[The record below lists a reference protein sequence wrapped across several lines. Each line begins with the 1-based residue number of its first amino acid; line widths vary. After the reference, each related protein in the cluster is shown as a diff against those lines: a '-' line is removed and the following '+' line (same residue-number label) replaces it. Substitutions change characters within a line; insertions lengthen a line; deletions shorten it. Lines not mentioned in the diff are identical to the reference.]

1 MDFTKG
7 FFVLPESEK
16 TGAVRLDSF
25 ERRILIALQANARL
39 TNQEL
44 AKTVGLSPSACW
56 RRVKA
61 LEEAGVILRYTA
73 LLDPAKVGFAE
84 CVFAH
89 VTLARHSASLNKEF
103 AESIRVRPEVLEC
116 FFTTGDADILLRV
129 ATPSVSAYDAFL
141 EDFIFS
147 APGISQ
153 VRSNFALRQIKFET
167 ALPIAVE

>member
-1 MDFTKG
+1 MAD
-7 FFVLPESEK
+7 PEE
-16 TGAVRLDSF
+16 TGAVRLDTQ
-25 ERRILIALQANARL
+25 ERRILMELQGDARL

-44 AKTVGLSPSACW
+44 AQRVGLSPSACW

-61 LEEAGVILRYTA
+61 LEETGVILRYTA
-73 LLDPAKVGFAE
+73 ILDPKKVGLGE

-89 VTLARHSASLNKEF
+89 VTLARHSLAMTHEF
-103 AESIRVRPEVLEC
+103 AAAIRDRPEVMEC

-129 ATPSVSAYDAFL
+129 AIPSVSAYDKFL
-141 EDFIFS
+141 EDFVFS

-167 ALPIAVE
+167 ALPISVE

>member
-1 MDFTKG
+1 MAD
-7 FFVLPESEK
+7 PEE
-16 TGAVRLDSF
+16 TGAVRLDLQ
-25 ERRILIALQANARL
+25 ERRILMELQSDARL

-44 AKTVGLSPSACW
+44 AQRVGLSPSACW
-56 RRVKA
+56 RRVKT

-73 LLDPAKVGFAE
+73 ILDPKMVGLGE

-89 VTLARHSASLNKEF
+89 VTLARHSLAMTHEF
-103 AESIRVRPEVLEC
+103 ADAIRDRPEVMEC

-129 ATPSVSAYDAFL
+129 AIPSVSAYDKFL
-141 EDFIFS
+141 EDFVFA

-167 ALPIAVE
+167 ALPISVE

>member
-1 MDFTKG
+1 MPE
-7 FFVLPESEK
+7 PESK
-16 TGAVRLDSF
+16 DAVQLDAY

-39 TNQEL
+39 TNEEL
-44 AKTVGLSPSACW
+44 AKQVGLSPSACW

-61 LEEAGVILRYTA
+61 LEEAGVILRYVA
-73 LLDPAKVGFAE
+73 IIDPAKVGLGE

-89 VTLARHSASLNKEF
+89 ITLARHSAKSAQEF
-103 AESIRVRPEVLEC
+103 AQSIRVRPEVMEC

-129 ATPSVSAYDAFL
+129 ATPSVSAYDRFL
-141 EDFIFS
+141 EEFIFF

-167 ALPIAVE
+167 ALPLQVD

>member
-1 MDFTKG
+1 MAG
-7 FFVLPESEK
+7 PEE
-16 TGAVRLDSF
+16 TDAVRLDAP
-25 ERRILIALQANARL
+25 ERRILIELQGDARL

-44 AKTVGLSPSACW
+44 AQRVGLSPSACW

-61 LEEAGVILRYTA
+61 LEEAGVILRYA
-73 LLDPAKVGFAE
+73 AILDPKKVGLGE

-89 VTLARHSASLNKEF
+89 VTLTRHSLATTHEF
-103 AESIRVRPEVLEC
+103 ADAIRDRPEVMEC

-129 ATPSVSAYDAFL
+129 ATPSVSAYDRFL
-141 EDFIFS
+141 EEFVFS

-167 ALPIAVE
+167 ALPL

>member
-1 MDFTKG
+1 MAELEET
-7 FFVLPESEK
+7 E
-16 TGAVRLDSF
+16 AVRLDVH
-25 ERRILIALQANARL
+25 ERRILIELQGDARL

-44 AKTVGLSPSACW
+44 AQRVGLSPSACW

-73 LLDPAKVGFAE
+73 ILDPKKVGLGE

-89 VTLARHSASLNKEF
+89 VTLARHSLVMNNEF
-103 AESIRVRPEVLEC
+103 ADSIRARPEVMEC
-116 FFTTGDADILLRV
+116 FFTTGDHDILLRV
-129 ATPSVSAYDAFL
+129 ATPSVSSYDKFL

-153 VRSNFALRQIKFET
+153 VHSNFALRQIKFET
-167 ALPIAVE
+167 ALPLRAE

>member
-1 MDFTKG
+1 MAGLED
-7 FFVLPESEK
+7 
-16 TGAVRLDSF
+16 TGAVRLDAH
-25 ERRILIALQANARL
+25 ERHILIELQVDARL

-44 AKTVGLSPSACW
+44 AQRVGLSPSACW

-73 LLDPAKVGFAE
+73 ILDPKKVGLGE

-89 VTLARHSASLNKEF
+89 VTLARHSLAMTHEF
-103 AESIRVRPEVLEC
+103 ADSIRDRPEVMEC

-129 ATPSVSAYDAFL
+129 ATPSVSAYDKFL
-141 EDFIFS
+141 EEFVFA
-147 APGISQ
+147 APEISQ

-167 ALPIAVE
+167 ALPL

>member
-1 MDFTKG
+1 MAG
-7 FFVLPESEK
+7 PEEID
-16 TGAVRLDSF
+16 AVRLDTQ
-25 ERRILIALQANARL
+25 ERRILIELQGDARL

-44 AKTVGLSPSACW
+44 AQRVGLSPSACW

-61 LEEAGVILRYTA
+61 LEGAGVILRYA
-73 LLDPAKVGFAE
+73 AILDPKKVGFGE

-89 VTLARHSASLNKEF
+89 VTLARHSLATTHEF
-103 AESIRVRPEVLEC
+103 ADAIRDRPEVMEC

-129 ATPSVSAYDAFL
+129 ATPSVSAYDRFL
-141 EDFIFS
+141 EEFVFS

-167 ALPIAVE
+167 ALPL

>member
-1 MDFTKG
+1 M
-7 FFVLPESEK
+7 PEPQT
-16 TGAVRLDSF
+16 TGTVQLDTY

-39 TNQEL
+39 TNEEL
-44 AKTVGLSPSACW
+44 AKQVGLSPSACW

-61 LEEAGVILRYTA
+61 LEQAGVILRYA
-73 LLDPAKVGFAE
+73 AIVDPKKVGLGE

-89 VTLARHSASLNKEF
+89 ITLARHSAQSAQEF
-103 AESIRVRPEVLEC
+103 AQSIRARPEVMEC

-129 ATPSVSAYDAFL
+129 ATPSVSAYDKFL
-141 EDFIFS
+141 EEFIFF

-167 ALPIAVE
+167 ALPLDTD

>member
-1 MDFTKG
+1 MVEF
-7 FFVLPESEK
+7 EEI
-16 TGAVRLDSF
+16 GALRLAPQ
-25 ERRILIALQANARL
+25 ERRILIELQNDARL

-44 AKTVGLSPSACW
+44 AQRVGLSPSACW

-73 LLDPAKVGFAE
+73 ILDPKKVGLGE

-89 VTLARHSASLNKEF
+89 VTLARHSLVMNNEF
-103 AESIRVRPEVLEC
+103 ADSIRARPEVMEC

-129 ATPSVSAYDAFL
+129 ATPSVSAYDKFL
-141 EDFIFS
+141 EEFVFS

-167 ALPIAVE
+167 ALPLDVE

>member
-1 MDFTKG
+1 MAD
-7 FFVLPESEK
+7 PEE
-16 TGAVRLDSF
+16 TGAVRLDLQ
-25 ERRILIALQANARL
+25 ERRILMELQSDARL

-44 AKTVGLSPSACW
+44 AQRVGLSPSACW

-73 LLDPAKVGFAE
+73 ILDPKKVGLGE

-89 VTLARHSASLNKEF
+89 VTLARHSLAMTHEF
-103 AESIRVRPEVLEC
+103 ADAIRDRPEAMEC

-129 ATPSVSAYDAFL
+129 AIPSVSAYDKFL
-141 EDFIFS
+141 EDFVFA

-167 ALPIAVE
+167 ALPISVE

>member
-1 MDFTKG
+1 MAD
-7 FFVLPESEK
+7 PEE
-16 TGAVRLDSF
+16 TGTVRLDLQ
-25 ERRILIALQANARL
+25 ERRILMELQSDARL

-44 AKTVGLSPSACW
+44 AQRVGLSPSACW

-73 LLDPAKVGFAE
+73 ILDPKKVGLGE

-89 VTLARHSASLNKEF
+89 VTLARHSLATTHEF
-103 AESIRVRPEVLEC
+103 ADAIRDRPEVMEC

-129 ATPSVSAYDAFL
+129 AIPSVSAYDKFL
-141 EDFIFS
+141 EEFVFS

-167 ALPIAVE
+167 ALPLIVE

>member
-1 MDFTKG
+1 M
-7 FFVLPESEK
+7 PESESK
-16 TGAVRLDSF
+16 GAVQLDNY

-39 TNQEL
+39 TNEDL
-44 AKTVGLSPSACW
+44 AKQVGLSPSACW

-61 LEEAGVILRYTA
+61 LEQAGVILRYA
-73 LLDPAKVGFAE
+73 AIVDPKKVGLGE

-89 VTLARHSASLNKEF
+89 ITLARHSAKLAQEF
-103 AESIRVRPEVLEC
+103 AQSILARPEVMEC

-129 ATPSVSAYDAFL
+129 ATPSVSAYDKFL
-141 EDFIFS
+141 EEFIFF

-167 ALPIAVE
+167 ALPLNSD